1 MKSKDKEKRLEKLTK
16 ESSFPERLS
25 YADLLLLIEQDERVQ
40 SLIRSLAQAEEQ
52 VSEPETPT
60 QETEREELSETI
72 AATSIQV
79 AVEPQPEPKP
89 EPQSPSL
96 AETFYTQLKPQLEF
110 LHATQA
116 DKEIACLW
124 LKEDENEAAALVRL
138 LARASQ
144 WDQLTEL
151 WDVFASR
158 CKKQERAL
166 TSSETRLLQYSL
178 ACYNLTLNS
187 RQAELLWPECPAA
200 FDHQQ
205 HTRGTPQGETVTAV
219 WLPGLTNAAG
229 KLQKK
234 PLVATQ

>member
-16 ESSFPERLS
+16 ESSLPEKLT
-25 YADLLLLIEQDERVQ
+25 YTDLLLLLEQDEQVQ
-40 SLIRSLAQAEEQ
+40 SLIRQLALTADQPPVPESSAQDEQTEMQGSDPILAEA
-52 VSEPETPT
+52 EPVPEPVT
-60 QETEREELSETI
+60 
-72 AATSIQV
+72 
-79 AVEPQPEPKP
+79 EPQPPTE
-89 EPQSPSL
+89 
-96 AETFYTQLKPQLEF
+96 AELFYAALTPQLEF
-110 LHATQA
+110 LQAVQA
-116 DKEIACLW
+116 DQEIAAIW
-124 LKEDENEAAALVRL
+124 LKEDETQAQSLVRL

-144 WDQLTEL
+144 WDQLIEL

-166 TSSETRLLQYSL
+166 TASEKQLLLHSL

-187 RQAELLWPECPAA
+187 RQAELIWPECPAV

-205 HTRGTPQGETVTAV
+205 HTRGTPQGEKVIAV

>member
-1 MKSKDKEKRLEKLTK
+1 MKSKDQEKRLEKLTK
-16 ESSFPERLS
+16 ESSFPEKLT
-25 YADLLLLIEQDERVQ
+25 YTDLLLLLEQDERVQ

-60 QETEREELSETI
+60 QETKREMLLETEDTPLLT
-72 AATSIQV
+72 TS
-79 AVEPQPEPKP
+79 EPQPEPKP
-89 EPQSPSL
+89 EPRPPSQ
-96 AETFYTQLKPQLEF
+96 AEVFYAQLKPQLEF
-110 LHATQA
+110 LHAAQV
-116 DKEIACLW
+116 DKEIASLW
-124 LKEDENEAAALVRL
+124 LKEDESEAAALVRL

-151 WDVFASR
+151 WDLFASR

-166 TSSETRLLQYSL
+166 TNSENQLLQYSL

-205 HTRGTPQGETVTAV
+205 HTRGTPQGETVTAI

>member
-1 MKSKDKEKRLEKLTK
+1 MESKDEKKRLEKLTK
-16 ESSFPERLS
+16 ESFVLEKLT
-25 YADLLLLIEQDERVQ
+25 YADLLLLLQYNEQVHYI
-40 SLIRSLAQAEEQ
+40 IRSLVQTSSQ
-52 VSEPETPT
+52 KPEPETLGQNT
-60 QETEREELSETI
+60 AKEELLETEATNTPELQSE
-72 AATSIQV
+72 
-79 AVEPQPEPKP
+79 PKPKPKP
-89 EPQSPSL
+89 EPLYTSE
-96 AETFYTQLKPQLEF
+96 AELFYTALAPHLDF
-110 LHATQA
+110 LQAVQA
-116 DKEIACLW
+116 DQEVATLW
-124 LKEDENEAAALVRL
+124 LKKDETTTQSLVRL

-151 WDVFASR
+151 WDMFASR
-158 CKKQERAL
+158 CKKQERTL
-166 TSSETRLLQYSL
+166 VNSEIQLLQYSL

-205 HTRGTPQGETVTAV
+205 HTRGTPQGEAVTAI